1 LAASPTPRET
11 SPGGGRLASSRGV
24 LFDLG
29 GTLDGDGVHWAT
41 RFGEAYAR
49 RGLALPP
56 ARFALAFGEA
66 DRRIAARAACRDCG
80 LREVL
85 ATQVAEQMDVL
96 GLRDPA
102 LAAAVVDD
110 VHATAAASLASSREL
125 LSSLRP
131 DLRLGVVSNFTGAL
145 ERVCLEAGLLP
156 LVGVVVDSAR
166 VGLAKPDPEIFLL
179 AARRLGLAP
188 ADCVVVGDSF
198 DRDVVPAKAAG
209 MQAVWLR
216 GPRPRPCPDATVPD
230 AIVVSLRDL
239 PALLGTV
246 HA

>member
-1 LAASPTPRET
+1 LAASPTPI
-11 SPGGGRLASSRGV
+11 SPGGGRLASTRGV

-41 RFGEAYAR
+41 RFREAYGR
-49 RGLALPP
+49 QGLALLPS
-56 ARFALAFGEA
+56 RFDIAFGEA
-66 DRRIAARAACRDCG
+66 DRRIAARGACRDCG
-80 LREVL
+80 LRELL

-102 LAAAVVDD
+102 LEAAVVAD
-110 VHATAAASLASSREL
+110 VYASAAASLALSREVL
-125 LSSLRP
+125 ASLRR

-156 LVGVVVDSAR
+156 LVSAVVDSAR

-209 MQAVWLR
+209 MQAIWLR
-216 GPRPRPCPDATVPD
+216 GPRPRPCADATVPD

>member
-1 LAASPTPRET
+1 L
-11 SPGGGRLASSRGV
+11 PGGGRLASSRGV

-41 RFGEAYAR
+41 RFREAYGR
-49 RGLALPP
+49 RGLAVP
-56 ARFALAFGEA
+56 ASRFDAAFGEA

-80 LREVL
+80 LRELL

-102 LAAAVVDD
+102 LHAAVVAD
-110 VHATAAASLASSREL
+110 VHASASASLARSREV

-131 DLRLGVVSNFTGAL
+131 HLR
-145 ERVCLEAGLLP
+145 LEAGLLP
-156 LVGVVVDSAR
+156 LLSVVVDSAR

-179 AARRLGLAP
+179 AARGLGLAP

-209 MQAVWLR
+209 MRAVWLR
-216 GPRPRPCPDATVPD
+216 GPQPRPSPDTTVPD
-230 AIVVSLRDL
+230 AIVRSLGEL
-239 PALLGTV
+239 PALLGI
-246 HA
+246 AGA

>member
-1 LAASPTPRET
+1 MAASPTPIL
-11 SPGGGRLASSRGV
+11 PGGGRLASARGV

-41 RFGEAYAR
+41 RFREAYGR
-49 RGLALPP
+49 RGLALLPS
-56 ARFALAFGEA
+56 RFDIAFGEA

-80 LREVL
+80 LRELL

-102 LAAAVVDD
+102 LEAAVVADL
-110 VHATAAASLASSREL
+110 HASASASLALSREV

-156 LVGVVVDSAR
+156 LLSVVVDSAR

-179 AARRLGLAP
+179 AARGLALAP
-188 ADCVVVGDSF
+188 AECVVVGDSF

-209 MQAVWLR
+209 MRAVWLR
-216 GPRPRPCPDATVPD
+216 GPQPRPCPDTTVPD
-230 AIVVSLRDL
+230 AIVRSLGEL
-239 PALLGTV
+239 PALLGI
-246 HA
+246 AGA